1 MELVFILTVLALF
14 LLAFVLLI
22 VLYKWLLRRGI
33 RNQALFEAYLQYRFS
48 PKHTIG
54 EQLLG
59 VRRDKR
65 ERAAFAAAHGVDR
78 NLGEDE
84 KEDEDDQYQEDQG
97 PSLVDLEELD
107 ESTED

>member
-1 MELVFILTVLALF
+1 MV
-14 LLAFVLLI
+14 
-22 VLYKWLLRRGI
+22 RM
-33 RNQALFEAYLQYRFS
+33 RNSVKFPRLNYA
-48 PKHTIG
+48 IG